1 MTNYKNKE
9 WLYREYVTNDKS
21 SNEIAEECGVNGQT
35 ILTWLAKFDI
45 SRRQNGQRSARTAK
59 KEYPTECRNCGKTF
73 FVDMPCK
80 ADPNNKHKFVR
91 ACSPECTSALKSKN
105 IRTSHAKGK
114 IPYTSGPQRF
124 LNRDELMQLICYEHL
139 YYADVAKR
147 LKVKYTILQRE
158 IERLNIPREFYRT
171 CPQCGEEYACKM
183 RCQVDESSNKFK
195 KFCSHKCFLSS
206 RKNTDTWIER
216 VTAEFL
222 DHQGVEYVPQY
233 SIGRMTADFYI
244 PSKNLIVETN
254 GDFWHANPRV
264 YTDPD
269 SLHPIQR
276 RAIEKDERKLRQLSE
291 KGYDVFI
298 LWENDLQNQK
308 DAVLSELLEHIREAS

>member
-1 MTNYKNKE
+1 MTKYKNKE
-9 WLYREYVTNDKS
+9 WLYNEYVAKRKS
-21 SNEIAEECGVNGQT
+21 SEEIAEECGVGGQT
-35 ILTWLAKFDI
+35 ILNWLIKFDI
-45 SRRQNGQRSARTAK
+45 PRRKSGQRGASKAK
-59 KEYPTECRNCGKTF
+59 KKYENTCKNCGKTF

-80 ADPNNKHKFVR
+80 ADPNNKRKFVR
-91 ACSPECTSALKSKN
+91 ACSSECTSALKSRN
-105 IRTSHAKGK
+105 LSGLLAIGK
-114 IPYTSGPQRF
+114 ITRANGPRTH
-124 LNRDELMQLICYEHL
+124 LDRDTLIQLICYEHL
-139 YYADVAKR
+139 FYADVAKK
-147 LKVKYTILQRE
+147 LKVKCSTLQRE

-171 CPQCGEEYACKM
+171 CPQCGKEYACKM
-183 RCQVDESSNKFK
+183 RCQVDENSSRFK

-222 DHQGVEYVPQY
+222 DHQGVEFVPQY

-276 RAIEKDERKLRQLSE
+276 RAIEKDKRKLRQLSE

-298 LWENDLQNQK
+298 LWENDLQNHK
-308 DAVLSELLEHIREAS
+308 DATLSELLTYIRKAS